1 MGFCINFSLGHNQH
15 KVAPFKAVKAKCI
28 LLWNKV
34 IKIQLRKQWIVHIY
48 ANEIAFE
55 VK

>member
-1 MGFCINFSLGHNQH
+1 MGFCIKISLGHNKH

-28 LLWNKV
+28 LLWDNV
-34 IKIQLRKQWIVHIY
+34 IKNKWRKQWIVDIY
-48 ANEIAFE
+48 ANENPIE